1 MGTRWV
7 TLDTFL
13 SLPFVL
19 RFYICIHMSGQSPA
33 PAPPRGNWR
42 LAKLPFSVNQYD
54 APLEAFIFPN

>member
-19 RFYICIHMSGQSPA
+19 RFYICIHMSGQSP
-33 PAPPRGNWR
+33 PPPPRPVGTGG
-42 LAKLPFSVNQYD
+42 LQSFLFLLTSMM
-54 APLEAFIFPN
+54 PL

>member
-19 RFYICIHMSGQSPA
+19 RFYICIHMSGQSPPR
-33 PAPPRGNWR
+33 PAPWE
-42 LAKLPFSVNQYD
+42 
-54 APLEAFIFPN
+54 LEACKASFFC